1 MARAAGGEEWAS
13 LARLPLASDSLAGT
27 KLAGWSGCEIP
38 APWLGCAAI
47 STFQTIQS
55 DFSCFLKVSA
65 LSCTGVGTRA

>member
-47 STFQTIQS
+47 STFQTI
-55 DFSCFLKVSA
+55 
-65 LSCTGVGTRA
+65 